1 VLRRRVGIEM
11 IHWWLY
17 ISKDDLETE
26 RLQCLQEGK
35 DLTPL
40 LAEFGRVKNLN
51 LKDQGNQ
58 SVTQELLDDTISLPV
73 RDDFPYVEP
82 SSLEEIRAAR
92 LRQSSMSVDL
102 PRGGLFDK
110 VYGAW
115 LGRVAGCLLGKPVET
130 WRSPRLWGFLRETG
144 QYPLGDYISVD
155 VPEEILQK
163 YEVDKEGCFIE
174 NVDHMPED
182 DDTNYTTIGL
192 AVMSRHGRSFTSL
205 DVANLW
211 LHEIP
216 ILHTFTAERVAYRNL
231 CLLIPPPAS
240 AVYRNPH
247 REWIG
252 AQIRAD
258 FWGYSA
264 PGDPELASEYAWRDA
279 CVSHVKNGIY
289 GEMWVAAMIATAFST
304 DDVSVIIESGLSQIP
319 YRCRLAGEVRA
330 MMKWREEG
338 VAYDEAVRRI
348 HTIWDENRAHD
359 WCHTISN
366 ARIVALGLLWG
377 DGDFG
382 GSITKAVQPGFD
394 TDCNGATVGSI
405 MGVICGASKIPMKW
419 KAPFNDTLET
429 GVSGY
434 YKVKIRDVAEETLR
448 LNEA

>member
-1 VLRRRVGIEM
+1 M

-17 ISKDDLETE
+17 ISRYDLETE
-26 RLQCLQEGK
+26 RIQCLQEGK

-40 LAEFGRVKNLN
+40 LAEFGRVKKLN
-51 LKDQGNQ
+51 LKDQVNQ
-58 SVTQELLDDTISLPV
+58 SVAQGLLDKTISLPV

-82 SSLEEIRAAR
+82 SGLEEIRAAR
-92 LRQSSMSVDL
+92 LRQSSMGVGL

-110 VYGAW
+110 IYGAW
-115 LGRVAGCLLGKPVET
+115 LGRISGCLLGKPVEN
-130 WRSPRLWGFLRETG
+130 WKSPRLWGFLKETG

-155 VPEEILQK
+155 APEEILQK

-174 NVDHMPED
+174 NVDHMIED

-192 AVMSRHGRSFTSL
+192 AVMTRHGRGFTSL

-211 LHEIP
+211 LHEMP

-240 AVYRNPH
+240 AMYRNPH

-304 DDVSVIIESGLSQIP
+304 NDISVIIESGLSWIP
-319 YRCRLAGEVRA
+319 YRCRLADEVRA
-330 MMKWREEG
+330 MMKWRAEG
-338 VAYDEAVRRI
+338 VAYDEAVKRI
-348 HTIWDENRAHD
+348 HAIWDENRAHD

-377 DGDFG
+377 DGDFSD
-382 GSITKAVQPGFD
+382 SITKAVQPGFD

-405 MGVICGASKIPMKW
+405 MGVICGASKIPTKW

-434 YKVKIRDVAEETLR
+434 YKVKIRDIAEKTLR